1 MTINQPFA
9 FSSIEKKVL
18 KKGNRKG
25 GEKMWPILDENDWRE
40 WKKRAIPAHREIV
53 EILKKYAFTA
63 TEALKVLEYV
73 ESTVECAGQNAKLSQ
88 LIGE

>member
-1 MTINQPFA
+1 MGSRVKSISISFSVSCIAISPFDILSPPLWWCFGRAPMKKFSINK
-9 FSSIEKKVL
+9 EKCQKVL
-18 KKGNRKG
+18 KKY
-25 GEKMWPILDENDWRE
+25 D
-40 WKKRAIPAHREIV
+40 
-53 EILKKYAFTA
+53 FTA

>member
-1 MTINQPFA
+1 MRRIFNTDERGEPIMTEQ
-9 FSSIEKKVL
+9 EKKEEAAC
-18 KKGNRKG
+18 
-25 GEKMWPILDENDWRE
+25 GEIIR
-40 WKKRAIPAHREIV
+40 
-53 EILKKYAFTA
+53 ILKKYDFTA